1 VKRTRIVVAGMSGV
15 MLELMKAILA
25 AQPEFHVAGRVPVD
39 DGLVAAMRHYRADV
53 LVLMQPSDDKHE
65 VSAEQMFWR
74 RPSKIVTITSDG
86 QDGTV
91 YVLRPH
97 ATPLR
102 GLSVDVLVNAIR
114 SAGSDG

>member
-1 VKRTRIVVAGMSGV
+1 
-15 MLELMKAILA
+15 MKAILA

-39 DGLVAAMRHYRADV
+39 DGLIAAMRYRADV
-53 LVLMQPSDDKHE
+53 LVLMQPSGDEHE

-74 RPSKIVTITSDG
+74 RPSKIVTITNDG

-102 GLSVDVLVNAIR
+102 GLSVDVLVDAIR
-114 SAGSDG
+114 PAGSDG